1 MPDPL
6 TRLRALLPEGLEKTD
21 GYAEDTAYL
30 TGGRHKISAD
40 AMRDELAAIAADAL
54 ERADYPASAAYDE
67 GFRTGAQKASIEAEA
82 EIEKLKARVR
92 ELERERDRYKAIF
105 NRVCDAL
112 PELPADL
119 ASDIE
124 EMDSSRE
131 ATDD

>member
-1 MPDPL
+1 MADPL

-40 AMRDELAAIAADAL
+40 AMRDELATIAADAL
-54 ERADYPASAAYDE
+54 ERA
-67 GFRTGAQKASIEAEA
+67 GKAE
-82 EIEKLKARVR
+82 ARVR

-105 NRVCDAL
+105 NRVWDAL

-124 EMDSSRE
+124 EMDSNRE
-131 ATDD
+131 ATDEH